1 MVNGAKKTLEGNA
14 FPATEAARMKMIQT
28 RIEVDDQRKA
38 TIQLPA
44 DVPPG
49 SYQAVVVIENQEPA
63 APRRQPTMAD
73 FSRHEIPWPF
83 PEGFTFRREEMYGD
97 DGR

>member
-1 MVNGAKKTLEGNA
+1 
-14 FPATEAARMKMIQT
+14 
-28 RIEVDDQRKA
+28 
-38 TIQLPA
+38 
-44 DVPPG
+44 
-49 SYQAVVVIENQEPA
+49 VVVIENQEPA

-73 FSRHEIPWPF
+73 FPRHEIPWPF